1 VVGKRTVRDRTPVDR
16 DRIVTTAMDIIN
28 EVGVNKLTMRAVAGR
43 LDVSAMALYYH
54 VEDKDE
60 LLRMVGDDVLGRLE
74 LPDPDSGNWREL
86 LMSVFMAG
94 VDVLLEFPGLRSVL
108 LTSKLG
114 PNGRRLV
121 QFCIHQFER
130 AGLDRET
137 AQEVFAG
144 VQTLGLGRLL
154 IAESA
159 NAKLSASP
167 HPDAE
172 IRGYTAKLRSRE
184 VFSRALE
191 ALVDSSTSP

>member
-1 VVGKRTVRDRTPVDR
+1 MVSKRTARDRAPVDR
-16 DRIVTTAMDIIN
+16 DRIVTTAMEIID
-28 EVGVNKLTMRAVAGR
+28 EVGVNRLTMRAVAGR
-43 LDVSAMALYYH
+43 LDVSAMALYHH
-54 VEDKDE
+54 VDDKDE

-74 LPDPDSGNWREL
+74 LPDPDSGHWREL

-94 VDVLLEFPGLRSVL
+94 VDVLLEVPGLRSVL

-130 AGLDRET
+130 AGLDRES
-137 AQEVFAG
+137 AQEAFAG
-144 VQTLGLGRLL
+144 IQTLALGRLL

-159 NAKLSASP
+159 SAKLSASP
-167 HPDAE
+167 HPDDE

-184 VFSRALE
+184 TFSRALA
-191 ALVDSSTSP
+191 ALVDSPTSG